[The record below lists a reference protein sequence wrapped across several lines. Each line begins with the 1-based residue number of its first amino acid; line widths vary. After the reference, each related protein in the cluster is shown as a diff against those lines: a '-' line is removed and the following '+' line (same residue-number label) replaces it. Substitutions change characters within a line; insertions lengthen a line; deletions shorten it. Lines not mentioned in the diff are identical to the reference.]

1 MCYGIRALQP
11 EPRREGAAAPPS
23 TGLERLRPRLAGAL
37 AALAVAGFATAAFLA
52 PLPPPGL
59 EPVVHAKA
67 APASVAAQVALPPT
81 GAIEQISTGVDDGI
95 PTALNDSRQ
104 RGSDC
109 HHGL

>member
-23 TGLERLRPRLAGAL
+23 TGLERLRPRLAGAV

-59 EPVVHAKA
+59 EPVVQATA
-67 APASVAAQVALPPT
+67 APAPVAAQTVLPP
-81 GAIEQISTGVDDGI
+81 GSLEQTSTGVDDGI
-95 PTALNDSRQ
+95 PTALNDSKQ

-109 HHGL
+109 HQGL